1 MRPRQTLLSLLALT
15 FSSVLSAAEVKLV
28 RVWPEYRT
36 DESFARI
43 GEYFGGSEKSPELII
58 RSQAGSRDGYYF
70 LARFQNSEAVKGAIL
85 AIETILPGNENAQ
98 VHFIPIDLPQG
109 GRAVLA
115 GLTGS
120 DWTGAKVKPTAW
132 RLRLLS
138 PDGSVM
144 ALQQSFLWS
153 LPPTAGQT
161 TSVDT
166 QTAPAAPP
174 QTGP

>member
-1 MRPRQTLLSLLALT
+1 M
-15 FSSVLSAAEVKLV
+15 

-43 GEYFGGSEKSPELII
+43 GEYFGGSEKSPELIV

-70 LARFQNSEAVKGAIL
+70 LARFKNAEAVKGAIL

-98 VHFIPIDLPQG
+98 VHFIPLDLPRG
-109 GRAVLA
+109 VRAVLA

-120 DWTGAKVKPTAW
+120 DWNGAKVKPTAW
-132 RLRLLS
+132 RVRLLS
-138 PDGSVM
+138 SNGSEL

-153 LPPTAGQT
+153 LPPAANQTA
-161 TSVDT
+161 SADSP
-166 QTAPAAPP
+166 TAPAASPNH
-174 QTGP
+174 GN

>member
-1 MRPRQTLLSLLALT
+1 MRPRQTLLCLLALALG
-15 FSSVLSAAEVKLV
+15 SVLSAAEVKLV

-43 GEYFGGSEKSPELII
+43 GEYFGGSEKSPELIV
-58 RSQAGSRDGYYF
+58 RSQTGSRDGYYF
-70 LARFQNSEAVKGAIL
+70 LARFQNAEAVKGAIL

-98 VHFIPIDLPQG
+98 VHFIPINLPRG

-120 DWTGAKVKPTAW
+120 DWNGAKVKPTAW
-132 RLRLLS
+132 RVRLLS
-138 PDGSVM
+138 AGGSEL

-153 LPPTAGQT
+153 LPPAA
-161 TSVDT
+161 T
-166 QTAPAAPP
+166 QTASANTLTTPAAPP
-174 QTGP
+174 PAGN